1 MNNMRLAFVVSLI
14 WFLHWLCLILSSIRV
29 IIAESLSQ
37 TPSLIGSWTSIWDY
51 LVTLAHEMV
60 HVKQRVKGE
69 WGQKVDGTNTWHKKI
84 VSPFTKYWDEP
95 WEIDA
100 RAWERYIANRAIY
113 EGIVTLK

>member
-1 MNNMRLAFVVSLI
+1 M
-14 WFLHWLCLILSSIRV
+14 LCLDSATRPRFFEIHIHYGLSK
-29 IIAESLSQ
+29 
-37 TPSLIGSWTSIWDY
+37 WDY

-69 WGQKVDGTNTWHKKI
+69 WKQKADGSSTWNKQI

-100 RAWERYIANRAIY
+100 RAWENYIANRAIY
-113 EGIVTLK
+113 EGVVTVEKSVHKSMN